1 MKMRETSGLANW
13 AKENRRSFRSR
24 GRPRKVRPRRLN
36 GIAWAMDRLSRVRQK
51 PVSRSYVIKQIRAV
65 GWLHFEQ
72 VVSYWFEQ
80 TKLEGERKYCPYP
93 NKQ

>member
-1 MKMRETSGLANW
+1 
-13 AKENRRSFRSR
+13 
-24 GRPRKVRPRRLN
+24 
-36 GIAWAMDRLSRVRQK
+36 MDRLSRVRQK